1 MIATG
6 AKPRFRLFHRVS
18 ALLLATFLI
27 IHMVN
32 HIVGLSGQTIHI
44 AFMHAIR
51 PIYRHSIIEPTL
63 LALFAIQVATGAMI
77 AIKGWRERRG
87 IVAWA
92 QAVSGLYVAAFL
104 LIHVSS
110 VVMGRIALGL
120 DTDFRFAAAGFHV
133 AGWPWYFIPYYFLA
147 VFGLF
152 VHVGCALY
160 WNLGAGSLRSG
171 RMALVTMAGLGAML
185 GVAFVASMAG
195 LLHPVVI
202 PLEYLATYQ
211 SKLCSSSDR

>member
-6 AKPRFRLFHRVS
+6 AKPRIRLFHRVS

-32 HIVGLSGQTIHI
+32 HVVGLSGQTQHI
-44 AFMHAIR
+44 AFMQAIR
-51 PIYRHSIIEPTL
+51 PIYRHPIIEPVL
-63 LALFAIQVATGAMI
+63 LALFAVQVATGATM
-77 AIKGWRERRG
+77 AIKSWRERRG
-87 IVAWA
+87 IVAWV

-110 VVMGRIALGL
+110 VMLGRIVFGL
-120 DTDFRFAAAGFHV
+120 DIDFRFAAAGFHV
-133 AGWPWYFIPYYFLA
+133 AGWPWYFMPYYFLA

-160 WNLGAGSLRSG
+160 WNLGAGSWQSG
-171 RMALVTMAGLGAML
+171 RIALVAMTGLGAVL
-185 GVAFVASMAG
+185 GVAFVASMGG

-202 PLEYLATYQ
+202 PLEYLASYQ
-211 SKLCSSSDR
+211 SK

>member
-1 MIATG
+1 MIATC
-6 AKPRFRLFHRVS
+6 AKPKFRLFHRAS

-27 IHMVN
+27 IHIIN
-32 HIVGLSGQTIHI
+32 HVVGLSGQANHI
-44 AFMHAIR
+44 EFMRTIR
-51 PIYRHSIIEPTL
+51 PIYRHPIIEPML
-63 LALFAIQVATGAMI
+63 LALFAVQIATGATM
-77 AIKGWRERRG
+77 AMKGWQERRG
-87 IVAWA
+87 TVAWV
-92 QAVSGLYVAAFL
+92 QALSGLYIAAFL

-110 VVMGRIALGL
+110 VVMGRVALGL

-160 WNLGAGSLRSG
+160 WKLGAGSRRSG
-171 RMALVTMAGLGAML
+171 RIALVALAGLGAVL

-211 SKLCSSSDR
+211 SK

>member
-1 MIATG
+1 MIATC
-6 AKPRFRLFHRVS
+6 AKPKFRLFHRAS

-27 IHMVN
+27 IHIIN
-32 HIVGLSGQTIHI
+32 HVVGLSGQANHI
-44 AFMHAIR
+44 EFMRTIR
-51 PIYRHSIIEPTL
+51 PIYRHPIIEPML
-63 LALFAIQVATGAMI
+63 LALFAVQIATGATM
-77 AIKGWRERRG
+77 AMKGWQERRG
-87 IVAWA
+87 TVAWV
-92 QAVSGLYVAAFL
+92 QALSGLYIAAFL

-110 VVMGRIALGL
+110 VVMGRVALGL

-160 WNLGAGSLRSG
+160 WKLGAGSRRSG
-171 RMALVTMAGLGAML
+171 RIALVALARLGAVL

-211 SKLCSSSDR
+211 SK